1 MAKRYRYSFAQQKQA
16 EGGIYSLV
24 LAVVSFI
31 LFLAA
36 VAVSFF
42 LQEYVISQALIGGI
56 SVCAMLLA
64 LYGFI
69 MGMVSFSAKDRIHSL
84 CTAGAIANGLI
95 MVGWLGLYLLGY
107 S

>member
-16 EGGIYSLV
+16 EGGVYSLV

>member
-16 EGGIYSLV
+16 EGGIYSVV
-24 LAVVSFI
+24 LAVISFV

-42 LQEYVISQALIGGI
+42 LQEYVISQAL
-56 SVCAMLLA
+56 
-64 LYGFI
+64 
-69 MGMVSFSAKDRIHSL
+69 MGMVSFSAKDRIHSY

-95 MVGWLGLYLLGY
+95 MVGWLGLYLLGV
-107 S
+107 

>member
-1 MAKRYRYSFAQQKQA
+1 MAKRYRYAFAQQKQA
-16 EGGIYSLV
+16 EGGVYSVV
-24 LAVVSFI
+24 LAVISFI

-36 VAVSFF
+36 VSVSFF

-64 LYGFI
+64 IYGFF
-69 MGMVSFSAKDRIHSL
+69 MGLFSFSAPDRSHSL
-84 CTAGAIANGLI
+84 CTAGAIANGLL
-95 MVGWLGLYLLGY
+95 MVGWLGLYLMGI

>member
-1 MAKRYRYSFAQQKQA
+1 MAKRYRYAFAQQKQA
-16 EGGIYSLV
+16 EGGIYSVV
-24 LAVVSFI
+24 LAVISFI

-36 VAVSFF
+36 VSVSFF

-64 LYGFI
+64 IYGFF
-69 MGMVSFSAKDRIHSL
+69 MGLFSFSAQDRSHSL
-84 CTAGAIANGLI
+84 CTAGAIANGLL
-95 MVGWLGLYLLGY
+95 MVGWLGLYLMGI

>member
-1 MAKRYRYSFAQQKQA
+1 MAKRYRYTFAQQKQA
-16 EGGIYSLV
+16 EGGIYSVV

-56 SVCAMLLA
+56 SICAMLMA

>member
-16 EGGIYSLV
+16 EGGIYSVV
-24 LAVVSFI
+24 LAVISFV

-56 SVCAMLLA
+56 SVCAILLA
-64 LYGFI
+64 FYGFI
-69 MGMVSFSAKDRIHSL
+69 IGMVSFSAKDRIHSY

-95 MVGWLGLYLLGY
+95 MVGWLGLYLLGV
-107 S
+107 

>member
-1 MAKRYRYSFAQQKQA
+1 MAKRFSYAFAQQKQA
-16 EGGIYSLV
+16 EGGVYSVV
-24 LAVVSFI
+24 LAVVSFV

-56 SVCAMLLA
+56 SICAMLLA
-64 LYGFI
+64 VYGFF
-69 MGMVSFSAKDRIHSL
+69 MGMFSFSAENRIHSM
-84 CTAGAIANGLI
+84 CTAGAIANGLL
-95 MVGWLGLYLLGY
+95 MVGWLGLYLIGV